1 MVGHTLRVMH
11 LRRSTTTGAIA
22 ACLAAYAVS
31 GCSVTTT
38 SVPATTSVAASPSG
52 SQVPE
57 LDLQLRPVLDI
68 ANAAAGQCTPTPP
81 PTPAADAPAQVCSQ
95 DRILLYSLGP
105 AAVTGGS
112 VTGLDATTTQRTP
125 QVQVK
130 LDAQGGAALTR
141 LTADGMVQPVPRDQM
156 AIVSHGRVQ
165 SAPTITEAIDGNVLV
180 ITGFASV
187 DDAQRAIDF
196 LVS

>member
-1 MVGHTLRVMH
+1 MGHTLRVMH
-11 LRRSTTTGAIA
+11 LRRATTTGAFA
-22 ACLAAYAVS
+22 ACLAAYALV

-38 SVPATTSVAASPSG
+38 TVSRTTPVPPGPTESP
-52 SQVPE
+52 VRE

-68 ANAAAGQCTPTPP
+68 ANATAGQCTPSPP
-81 PTPAADAPAQVCSQ
+81 PTPTAEAPALLCSQ

-112 VTGLDATTTQRTP
+112 VTGLDATTTQGTP

-141 LTADGMVQPVPRDQM
+141 LTSDGMAQPVPRDQM

-165 SAPTITEAIDGNVLV
+165 SAPTITEAILGTVLV

-187 DDAQRAIDF
+187 DDAQRAVDF